1 MRTDTRK
8 MAFSTTI
15 NFMSN
20 AKNGQHG
27 FTNNKVLLSHFE
39 LPKFNIALATHVY
52 DMQLRS
58 GHVTLLQT
66 KFQPLN
72 CPQLDLRHW
81 AALCWALSHISSLFL
96 NYLLVGL

>member
-58 GHVTLLQT
+58 GHVT
-66 KFQPLN
+66 
-72 CPQLDLRHW
+72 
-81 AALCWALSHISSLFL
+81 AANKISTP
-96 NYLLVGL
+96 